1 MHVLRGRARAARV
14 DAAGLLWGSDGVP
27 RRYVHVGGLLLD
39 GMGLGEQDDRAAL
52 WSLIGAS
59 VPHKG
64 ALSVLVENLPADA
77 PSIMRALRA
86 LRAPVPHTPE
96 LGALGERLLA
106 WWEARLTAQS
116 AQTQEDG
123 GEPRG
128 APPRHVANLV
138 YHVIVSPPPA
148 QQGFPDAGVL
158 GRLEAATV
166 ALEQR
171 LIALGATPHRQDGA
185 GVRAILARQHVTVNA
200 GLSGG
205 GGLVEPATDEHVTAL
220 RLQTPDGRLSGGAV
234 WVRSIFLVTP
244 PPETSPGWMERLIA
258 WEEPHTVFVT
268 LRGLKKRRERK
279 RQEWR
284 LRLLAASATRTNVQG
299 DIAQAEA
306 RQQATRLYEATQT
319 LMRVGVYVRVEG
331 ATQEEVD
338 TRAAR
343 LLTMLKDDMSI
354 EPGYAWTHQTPLWR
368 SIAIGRD
375 LARSTYRWDSD
386 TWGNSLPLLRYSPGT
401 RAGIPFGTTDTAGG
415 LFTLSLEDSSLYN
428 RIMCIL
434 GPTGRGKST
443 LLGKIILWM
452 LLRGDMA
459 TVVDAVGGLAPLC
472 AIAGGR
478 IVRLGGP
485 TSATLNVWSGPRA
498 TPEDAAERIKFV
510 TTALDLL
517 LGGVS
522 GDEKPLLYEG
532 VAAVYAGCPAD
543 RTPVMADLAAWLQ
556 GMVDATDLY
565 ASGQLDPVDRRTYRT
580 LGWKLRPYTGTGM
593 HARLCDGPDSLD
605 VLHPPLLVLDTE
617 PLHQEPAVRDFA
629 VFTAL
634 SVVRR
639 RQAEARRRS
648 TAQGRG
654 TADHLTALEEAWSLL
669 SNEDARVFVTQEG
682 RTGRRK
688 GAIVVFVSQ
697 EVADMTENREA
708 ATFFTQSS
716 IKFLAGL
723 EDSGQQTEANPRVWL
738 AQKLNLADH
747 EVVKATSMVGI
758 KGTYHPIFVSRRD
771 RTSPRDLHGV
781 ARIELSE
788 EEAVLLETDP
798 DDVRVR
804 DAWVEKH
811 GGDVAAGI
819 FAYADYKRAEARR
832 QYEMQ
837 QRSMA
842 V

>member
-1 MHVLRGRARAARV
+1 MRVVRGRGRVARV
-14 DAAGLLWGSDGVP
+14 DAGGLVWGSDGVP
-27 RRYVHVGGLLLD
+27 RRYVRVEGLLLD
-39 GMGLGEQDDRAAL
+39 GMGLGEQDDRAAM
-52 WSLIGAS
+52 WALIGAS

-64 ALSVLVENLPADA
+64 ALSVLIENLPADVD
-77 PSIMRALRA
+77 SIMRDLRA
-86 LRAPVPHTPE
+86 QLAPVPHTPE

-116 AQTQEDG
+116 AGTQQDG
-123 GEPRG
+123 GEPRR

-171 LIALGATPHRQDGA
+171 LIALGATPHRLDGA
-185 GVRAILARQHVTVNA
+185 GVRAILARQHLTVA

-205 GGLVEPATDEHVTAL
+205 DGRLIEPVPDEHVTAL
-220 RLQTPDGRLSGGAV
+220 RIQTPDGRDV
-234 WVRSIFLVTP
+234 WVRSVYLVTA

-331 ATQEEVD
+331 ATREEVD
-338 TRAAR
+338 ARVAR
-343 LLTMLKDDMSI
+343 LLTMLRDDMSI

-368 SIAIGRD
+368 SMALGRD

-386 TWGNSLPLLRYSPGT
+386 TWANGLPLLRHSPGT
-401 RAGIPFGTTDTAGG
+401 RGGIPFGTTDTAGA

-452 LLRGDMA
+452 LLKGDMA

-472 AIAGGR
+472 AIAGGA

-485 TSATLNVWSGPRA
+485 TSATLNVWSGARA

-532 VAAVYAGCPAD
+532 VAAVYDACAAAG
-543 RTPVMADLAAWLQ
+543 TPVMSDLAAWLR

-565 ASGQLDPVDRRTYRT
+565 QSGQLDPVDRRTYRS
-580 LGWKLRPYTGTGM
+580 LLWKLRPYVGTGM
-593 HARLCDGPDSLD
+593 HARLVDGPDSLD

-648 TAQGRG
+648 SAQGRG

-669 SNEDARVFVTQEG
+669 SNEDARAFVTQEG

-688 GAIVVFVSQ
+688 GSIVVFVSQ

-716 IKFLAGL
+716 LKFLAGL
-723 EDSGQQTEANPRVWL
+723 EDSGQQTESNPRVWL
-738 AQKLNLADH
+738 AHKLNLADH
-747 EVVKATSMVGI
+747 EVHTATSMVGVP
-758 KGTYHPIFVSRRD
+758 GAYHPIFVSRRD

-788 EEAVLLETDP
+788 EEAVLLETNP
-798 DDVRVR
+798 DAVRVR
-804 DAWVEKH
+804 DAWVDKH
-811 GGDVAAGI
+811 GGNVATGI
-819 FAYADYKRAEARR
+819 FAYADYKRSEARR
-832 QYEMQ
+832 QYELQ
-837 QRSMA
+837 QRSA
-842 V
+842 AG

>member
-1 MHVLRGRARAARV
+1 MRVLHGRAAARV
-14 DAAGLLWGSDGVP
+14 DAAGLVWGSDGVP

-77 PSIMRALRA
+77 RSIIAELRA
-86 LRAPVPHTPE
+86 QLAPVPHTPE

-106 WWEARLTAQS
+106 WWEARLASADAAQS
-116 AQTQEDG
+116 AQTQEG
-123 GEPRG
+123 VESEPRG
-128 APPRHVANLV
+128 AVPRHVANLV

-148 QQGFPDAGVL
+148 QQGFPNAGPL

-171 LIALGATPHRQDGA
+171 LIALGATPHRLDAA
-185 GVRAILARQHVTVNA
+185 GVRAVLARQQITVA
-200 GLSGG
+200 GG
-205 GGLVEPATDEHVTAL
+205 GGLVEPTSDEHVTAL
-220 RLQTPDGRLSGGAV
+220 RIHTHNGRTV
-234 WVRSIFLVTP
+234 WARLIYLVTP

-284 LRLLAASATRTNVQG
+284 LRLLAASATTTNVQG

-306 RQQATRLYEATQT
+306 RTQATRLYEATQT

-338 TRAAR
+338 SRAAR

-368 SIAIGRD
+368 SIACGRD

-386 TWGNSLPLLRYSPGT
+386 TWGNALPLLRHSPGT
-401 RAGIPFGTTDTAGG
+401 QAGIPFGTTDTAGA

-472 AIAGGR
+472 AIAGGQ

-485 TSATLNVWSGPRA
+485 TSATLNVWSGARA
-498 TPEDAAERIKFV
+498 TPEDAAERVKFV

-532 VAAVYAGCPAD
+532 VAAVYEGCAAD

-565 ASGQLDPVDRRTYRT
+565 ASGKLDPVDRRTYRT

-634 SVVRR
+634 AVVQR

-648 TAQGRG
+648 VAQGRG
-654 TADHLTALEEAWSLL
+654 TADHLTGLEEAWSLL
-669 SNEDARVFVTQEG
+669 ANEDARGFIARTG
-682 RTGRRK
+682 RTGRRN
-688 GAIVVFVSQ
+688 GSIVAFVSQ

-716 IKFLAGL
+716 LKFLAGL
-723 EDSGQQTEANPRVWL
+723 EDSGQQTESNPRVWL
-738 AQKLNLADH
+738 AQKLNLAPH
-747 EVVKATSMVGI
+747 EVTKATSMVGV

-788 EEAVLLETDP
+788 EEEVLLETNP

-804 DAWVEKH
+804 DAWVEKS
-811 GGDVAAGI
+811 GGDVAAGV
-819 FAYADYKRAEARR
+819 FAYADYKRAEVRR
-832 QYEMQ
+832 QYQ
-837 QRSMA
+837 AQRSA
-842 V
+842 AG

>member
-1 MHVLRGRARAARV
+1 MRVWHGRAPARI
-14 DAAGLLWGSDGVP
+14 DAGGLVWGSDGVP

-64 ALSVLVENLPADA
+64 ALSVLVENLPADTA
-77 PSIMRALRA
+77 SIMRDLHSQ
-86 LRAPVPHTPE
+86 LAPVPHTPE

-106 WWEARLTAQS
+106 WWEARLTAP
-116 AQTQEDG
+116 
-123 GEPRG
+123 PRPG
-128 APPRHVANLV
+128 TTGIPPRHVADLV
-138 YHVIVSPPPA
+138 YHIIVSPPPP
-148 QQGFPDAGVL
+148 QQGFPDAGPL

-171 LIALGATPHRQDGA
+171 LIALGAIPRRLDAA
-185 GVRAILARQHVTVNA
+185 GVRAVLARQSLTI
-200 GLSGG
+200 GDDGR
-205 GGLVEPATDEHVTAL
+205 LVEPVPDEHVTAL
-220 RLQTPDGRLSGGAV
+220 RVRTPDGREV
-234 WVRSIFLVTP
+234 WTRSIFLVTS
-244 PPETSPGWMERLIA
+244 PPETSPGWMETLIA

-284 LRLLAASATRTNVQG
+284 LRLLAAATTKTDVQG
-299 DIAQAEA
+299 GIAQSEA
-306 RQQATRLYEATQT
+306 QTQATQLYGATHT

-331 ATQEEVD
+331 ATREEVD
-338 TRAAR
+338 SRAAR

-368 SIAIGRD
+368 SSALGRD

-386 TWGNSLPLLRYSPGT
+386 TWGNALPLLRQSPGT

-472 AIAGGR
+472 AIAGGA

-485 TSATLNVWSGPRA
+485 TSATLNVWSGARA

-510 TTALDLL
+510 MTALDLL
-517 LGGVS
+517 LGGIS

-532 VAAVYAGCPAD
+532 VAAVYDACHAAG
-543 RTPVMADLAAWLQ
+543 TPVMSDLAAWLR

-565 ASGQLDPVDRRTYRT
+565 QSGQLDPVDRRTYRS
-580 LGWKLRPYTGTGM
+580 LLWKLRPYVGTGM
-593 HARLCDGPDSLD
+593 HARLVDGPDSLD

-654 TADHLTALEEAWSLL
+654 TADHLAAIEEGWSLL
-669 SNEDARVFVTQEG
+669 ANDDAREFVAREG
-682 RTGRRK
+682 RTGRRY
-688 GAIVVFVSQ
+688 GSVVAFVSQ

-708 ATFFTQSS
+708 STFFTQAS

-723 EDSGQQTEANPRVWL
+723 EDSGQQTESNPRVWL
-738 AQKLNLADH
+738 AHKLNLADH
-747 EVVKATSMVGI
+747 EVTKATSMVGV
-758 KGTYHPIFVSRRD
+758 KGVYHPIFVSRRD

-788 EEAVLLETDP
+788 EEAVLLETNP

-804 DAWVEKH
+804 DAWVEKS
-811 GGDVAAGI
+811 GGNVAAGI

-832 QYEMQ
+832 QYERQ
-837 QRSMA
+837 QRSA
-842 V
+842 AG

>member
-1 MHVLRGRARAARV
+1 MRVVRGRGRVAHV
-14 DAAGLLWGSDGVP
+14 DAGGLVWGSDGVA
-27 RRYVHVGGLLLD
+27 RRYVRVEGLLLD

-64 ALSVLVENLPADA
+64 ALSVLIENLPADA
-77 PSIMRALRA
+77 PRIVRDLRSQ
-86 LRAPVPHTPE
+86 LAPVPHTPE

-106 WWEARLTAQS
+106 WWEARLTAQ
-116 AQTQEDG
+116 QTEITELQEG
-123 GEPRG
+123 VESEPRG
-128 APPRHVANLV
+128 APPRHVATLV

-148 QQGFPDAGVL
+148 QQGFPDAGPL

-171 LIALGATPHRQDGA
+171 LIALGATPYRLDAA
-185 GVRAILARQHVTVNA
+185 GVRAVLARQQITVNA
-200 GLSGG
+200 GGG
-205 GGLVEPATDEHVTAL
+205 RLVEPASEEHVTAL
-220 RLQTPDGRLSGGAV
+220 RIQTPDGRDV

-284 LRLLAASATRTNVQG
+284 LRLLSASATATNVQG

-306 RQQATRLYEATQT
+306 RTQATRLYEATQT
-319 LMRVGVYVRVEG
+319 LMRVGVYVRLEG
-331 ATQEEVD
+331 ATQQEVD
-338 TRAAR
+338 ARAAR

-368 SIAIGRD
+368 SVALGCD
-375 LARSTYRWDSD
+375 LAGSTYRWDSD
-386 TWGNSLPLLRYSPGT
+386 TWGNALPLLRHSPGT
-401 RAGIPFGTTDTAGG
+401 RAGIPFGTTDTAGA

-472 AIAGGR
+472 AIAGGA

-485 TSATLNVWSGPRA
+485 TSATLNVWSGQRA
-498 TPEDAAERIKFV
+498 MPEDAAERVKFV

-532 VAAVYAGCPAD
+532 VAAVYDACPAAA
-543 RTPVMADLAAWLQ
+543 TPVMSDLAAWLRH
-556 GMVDATDLY
+556 MVDATDLY
-565 ASGQLDPVDRRTYRT
+565 QSGQLDPQDRRTYRS
-580 LGWKLRPYTGTGM
+580 LLWKLRPYVGTGM
-593 HARLCDGPDSLD
+593 HARLVDGPDSLD

-634 SVVRR
+634 SVVQR

-648 TAQGRG
+648 TLQGRG

-669 SNEDARVFVTQEG
+669 ANEDARGFIARTG
-682 RTGRRK
+682 RTGRRN
-688 GAIVVFVSQ
+688 GSIVAFVSQ

-723 EDSGQQTEANPRVWL
+723 EDSGQQTESNPRVWL
-738 AQKLNLADH
+738 AQKLNLAPH
-747 EVVKATSMVGI
+747 EVTKATSMVGV

-788 EEAVLLETDP
+788 EEAVLLETNP

-804 DAWVEKH
+804 DAWVEKN

-837 QRSMA
+837 QRSA
-842 V
+842 AG

>member
-1 MHVLRGRARAARV
+1 MRVLRGRVPARV
-14 DAAGLLWGSDGVP
+14 DAGGLVWGSDGVP

-39 GMGLGEQDDRAAL
+39 GMGQGEQDDRTTL

-64 ALSVLVENLPADA
+64 TLSVLVENRPADA
-77 PSIMRALRA
+77 PSIVRDLRGQ
-86 LRAPVPHTPE
+86 LAPVPHTPA

-106 WWEARLTAQS
+106 WWEARLTAAGTTGTPEVSGQ
-116 AQTQEDG
+116 
-123 GEPRG
+123 
-128 APPRHVANLV
+128 PPRHVADLV
-138 YHVIVSPPPA
+138 YHVIVSPPPP
-148 QQGFPDAGVL
+148 QQGFPDAGAL

-171 LIALGATPHRQDGA
+171 LIALGAVPHRLDAA
-185 GVRAILARQHVTVNA
+185 GVRAVLARQHITI
-200 GLSGG
+200 GG
-205 GGLVEPATDEHVTAL
+205 DGRLIEPVPDEHVTAL
-220 RLQTPDGRLSGGAV
+220 HMRTLDGRDV
-234 WVRSIFLVTP
+234 WARSVYLVTP
-244 PPETSPGWMERLIA
+244 PPETSPGWLEKLIA

-284 LRLLAASATRTNVQG
+284 LRLLAASATKTDVQG
-299 DIAQAEA
+299 GIAQAEA
-306 RQQATRLYEATQT
+306 QTQATRLYGATHT

-331 ATQEEVD
+331 ATREEVD
-338 TRAAR
+338 ARAAR

-368 SIAIGRD
+368 SIALGRD
-375 LARSTYRWDSD
+375 LARSTYRWDSE
-386 TWGNSLPLLRYSPGT
+386 TWGNALPLLRYSPGT

-415 LFTLSLEDSSLYN
+415 LFTLALEDSSLYN

-472 AIAGGR
+472 AIAGGA

-485 TSATLNVWSGPRA
+485 TSATLNVWSGARA

-517 LGGVS
+517 LGGIN

-532 VAAVYAGCPAD
+532 VAAVYDACPAAG
-543 RTPVMADLAAWLQ
+543 TPVMSDLAAWLRH
-556 GMVDATDLY
+556 MVDATDLY
-565 ASGQLDPVDRRTYRT
+565 QSGQLDPVDRRTYRS
-580 LGWKLRPYTGTGM
+580 LLWKLRPYVGTGM
-593 HARLCDGPDSLD
+593 HARLVDGPDSLD

-654 TADHLTALEEAWSLL
+654 TADHLAAIEEGWSLL
-669 SNEDARVFVTQEG
+669 ANDDAREFVAREG
-682 RTGRRK
+682 RTGRRN
-688 GAIVVFVSQ
+688 GSIVAFVSQ

-708 ATFFTQSS
+708 STFFTQSS

-723 EDSGQQTEANPRVWL
+723 EDSGQSNESNPRVWL
-738 AQKLNLADH
+738 AHKLNLADH
-747 EVVKATSMVGI
+747 EVTKATSMVGV
-758 KGTYHPIFVSRRD
+758 KGVYHPIFVSRRD

-788 EEAVLLETDP
+788 EEAVLLETNP

-804 DAWVEKH
+804 DAWVEKS
-811 GGDVAAGI
+811 GGNVATGI

>member
-1 MHVLRGRARAARV
+1 MRVLHGRAPARV
-14 DAAGLLWGSDGVP
+14 DACGLVWGSDGVP

-64 ALSVLVENLPADA
+64 ALSVLVENLPSDA
-77 PSIMRALRA
+77 PTIVRDLREQ
-86 LRAPVPHTPE
+86 LAPVPHTPE

-106 WWEARLTAQS
+106 WWEARLTADVGREGE
-116 AQTQEDG
+116 TG
-123 GEPRG
+123 GP
-128 APPRHVANLV
+128 PPRHVADLV
-138 YHVIVSPPPA
+138 YHVIVSPPPP
-148 QQGFPDAGVL
+148 QQGFPDAGPL

-171 LIALGATPHRQDGA
+171 LIALGAIPRRLDAA
-185 GVRAILARQHVTVNA
+185 GVRTVLVRQYLTI
-200 GLSGG
+200 GG
-205 GGLVEPATDEHVTAL
+205 DGRLVVPVPDEHVTAL
-220 RLQTPDGRLSGGAV
+220 RVWTPGGREV
-234 WVRSIFLVTP
+234 WARSVYLVTP
-244 PPETSPGWMERLIA
+244 PPETSPGWLEKLIT

-284 LRLLAASATRTNVQG
+284 LRLLAASATKTDVQG
-299 DIAQAEA
+299 GIAQAEA
-306 RQQATRLYEATQT
+306 QTQATRLYGATHT

-331 ATQEEVD
+331 ATREEVD
-338 TRAAR
+338 ARAAR

-368 SIAIGRD
+368 SVALGRD

-386 TWGNSLPLLRYSPGT
+386 TWGNALPLLRYSPGT

-415 LFTLSLEDSSLYN
+415 LFTLALEDSSLYN

-472 AIAGGR
+472 AIAGGA

-485 TSATLNVWSGPRA
+485 TSATLNVWSGARA

-517 LGGVS
+517 LGGIN

-532 VAAVYAGCPAD
+532 VASVYDACPAAG
-543 RTPVMADLAAWLQ
+543 TPVMSDLAAWLRH
-556 GMVDATDLY
+556 MVDATELY
-565 ASGQLDPVDRRTYRT
+565 QSGQLDPVDRRTYRS
-580 LGWKLRPYTGTGM
+580 LLWKLRPYVGTGM
-593 HARLCDGPDSLD
+593 HARLVDGPDSLD

-648 TAQGRG
+648 SAQGRG

-669 SNEDARVFVTQEG
+669 
-682 RTGRRK
+682 
-688 GAIVVFVSQ
+688 VSLGSLSCM
-697 EVADMTENREA
+697 VLW
-708 ATFFTQSS
+708 S
-716 IKFLAGL
+716 IICTL
-723 EDSGQQTEANPRVWL
+723 V
-738 AQKLNLADH
+738 
-747 EVVKATSMVGI
+747 
-758 KGTYHPIFVSRRD
+758 
-771 RTSPRDLHGV
+771 
-781 ARIELSE
+781 
-788 EEAVLLETDP
+788 
-798 DDVRVR
+798 
-804 DAWVEKH
+804 
-811 GGDVAAGI
+811 
-819 FAYADYKRAEARR
+819 
-832 QYEMQ
+832 
-837 QRSMA
+837 
-842 V
+842 

>member
-1 MHVLRGRARAARV
+1 MHVLHGRAAARV

-64 ALSVLVENLPADA
+64 ALGVLVENLPADA
-77 PSIMRALRA
+77 RSIVAELRA
-86 LRAPVPHTPE
+86 QLAPVPHTPE
-96 LGALGERLLA
+96 LGALGERLLI

-116 AQTQEDG
+116 AEAQEAG
-123 GEPRG
+123 AELRGE
-128 APPRHVANLV
+128 PPRHVANLV
-138 YHVIVSPPPA
+138 YHVVVSPPPA
-148 QQGFPDAGVL
+148 QQGFPDAGPL

-171 LIALGATPHRQDGA
+171 LIALGATPQRLDGG
-185 GVRAILARQHVTVNA
+185 GVRAVLARQHITVGA
-200 GLSGG
+200 G
-205 GGLVEPATDEHVTAL
+205 GGLVEPASEEHVTAL
-220 RLQTPDGRLSGGAV
+220 RLRTPEGREV
-234 WVRSIFLVTP
+234 WARSIFLVTP

-284 LRLLAASATRTNVQG
+284 LRLLSASATATNVQG

-306 RQQATRLYEATQT
+306 RTQATRLYEATQT
-319 LMRVGVYVRVEG
+319 LMRVGVYVRLEG

-338 TRAAR
+338 ARAAR

-368 SIAIGRD
+368 SVALGRD
-375 LARSTYRWDSD
+375 LAGSTYRWDSD
-386 TWGNSLPLLRYSPGT
+386 TWGNALPLLRYSPGT

-485 TSATLNVWSGPRA
+485 TSATLNVWSGARA
-498 TPEDAAERIKFV
+498 TPEDAAERVKFV

-532 VAAVYAGCPAD
+532 VAAVYEGCAAD

-565 ASGQLDPVDRRTYRT
+565 ASGKLDPVDRRTYRT

-593 HARLCDGPDSLD
+593 HARLVDGPDSLD

-634 SVVRR
+634 SVVQR

-648 TAQGRG
+648 TLQGRG

-669 SNEDARVFVTQEG
+669 ANEDARGFIARTG
-682 RTGRRK
+682 RTGRRN
-688 GAIVVFVSQ
+688 GSIVAFVSQ

-723 EDSGQQTEANPRVWL
+723 EDSGQQSETNPRVWL
-738 AQKLNLADH
+738 AQKLNLAEH
-747 EVVKATSMVGI
+747 EVKTATSMVGVP
-758 KGTYHPIFVSRRD
+758 GAYHPIFVSRRD

-788 EEAVLLETDP
+788 EEAVLLETNP

-804 DAWVEKH
+804 DAWVEKN
-811 GGDVAAGI
+811 GGDVAAAI

-832 QYEMQ
+832 QYQ
-837 QRSMA
+837 AQRSA
-842 V
+842 AG

>member
-1 MHVLRGRARAARV
+1 MRVWHGRAPARV
-14 DAAGLLWGSDGVP
+14 DAGGLVWGADGTP
-27 RRYVHVGGLLLD
+27 RRYVQVDGLLLD
-39 GMGLGEQDDRAAL
+39 GMGRGEQDDRAAL
-52 WSLIGAS
+52 WALIGAS

-77 PSIMRALRA
+77 ARIIRDLRGQLAL
-86 LRAPVPHTPE
+86 VPHTPA
-96 LGALGERLLA
+96 LGVLGERLLT
-106 WWEARLTAQS
+106 WWEARLTAS
-116 AQTQEDG
+116 RSRADTTG
-123 GEPRG
+123 TPGESGP
-128 APPRHVANLV
+128 PPRHVADLV
-138 YHVIVSPPPA
+138 YHVIVSPPPP
-148 QQGFPDAGVL
+148 QQGFPDAGPL
-158 GRLEAATV
+158 GRLEQATV

-171 LIALGATPHRQDGA
+171 LIALGAVPRCLDAAGA
-185 GVRAILARQHVTVNA
+185 RAVLARQHIAVGDDGRLAV
-200 GLSGG
+200 
-205 GGLVEPATDEHVTAL
+205 PAPDEHVTAL
-220 RLQTPDGRLSGGAV
+220 RVRTPDGGEV
-234 WVRSIFLVTP
+234 WVRSVYLVTP
-244 PPETSPGWMERLIA
+244 PPETSPGWLETLIA

-284 LRLLAASATRTNVQG
+284 LRLLAAASTKTDVQG
-299 DIAQAEA
+299 GIAQAEA
-306 RQQATRLYEATQT
+306 QAQATRLYGATHT

-331 ATQEEVD
+331 ATREEVD
-338 TRAAR
+338 ARAAR
-343 LLTMLKDDMSI
+343 LLTMVRDDMAA

-368 SIAIGRD
+368 SSALGRD

-386 TWGNSLPLLRYSPGT
+386 TWGNALPLLRHSPGT
-401 RAGIPFGTTDTAGG
+401 RGGIPFGTTDTAGG

-472 AIAGGR
+472 AITGGA

-485 TSATLNVWSGPRA
+485 TSATLNVWSGARA

-517 LGGVS
+517 LGGIN

-532 VAAVYAGCPAD
+532 VAAVYDECPAAG
-543 RTPVMADLAAWLQ
+543 TPVMSDLAAWLRR
-556 GMVDATDLY
+556 MVDATDLY
-565 ASGQLDPVDRRTYRT
+565 QSGQLDPVDRRTYRS
-580 LGWKLRPYTGTGM
+580 LLWKLRPSVGAGM
-593 HARLCDGPDSLD
+593 HARLVDGPDSLD

-648 TAQGRG
+648 VAQGRG

-669 SNEDARVFVTQEG
+669 ANDDAREFVAREG
-682 RTGRRK
+682 RTGRRY
-688 GAIVVFVSQ
+688 GSVVAFVSQ

-708 ATFFTQSS
+708 STFFTQSS

-723 EDSGQQTEANPRVWL
+723 EDSGQQTESNPRVWL
-738 AQKLNLADH
+738 AHKLNLADH
-747 EVVKATSMVGI
+747 EVAKATSMVGV
-758 KGTYHPIFVSRRD
+758 KGVYHPIFVSRRD
-771 RTSPRDLHGV
+771 RTNPRDLHGV

-788 EEAVLLETDP
+788 EEAVLLETNP

-804 DAWVEKH
+804 DAWVEKS

-832 QYEMQ
+832 QYERQ
-837 QRSMA
+837 QRSA
-842 V
+842 AG

>member
-1 MHVLRGRARAARV
+1 MRVLRGRVPARV
-14 DAAGLLWGSDGVP
+14 DAGGLVWGSDGVP

-64 ALSVLVENLPADA
+64 ALSVLVENLPADTA
-77 PSIMRALRA
+77 SIVRDLRSQ
-86 LRAPVPHTPE
+86 LAPVPHTPE
-96 LGALGERLLA
+96 LGALGERLLS
-106 WWEARLTAQS
+106 WWETRLTA
-116 AQTQEDG
+116 T
-123 GEPRG
+123 PRPG
-128 APPRHVANLV
+128 STGTLPRHVADLV
-138 YHVIVSPPPA
+138 YHIIVSPPPP
-148 QQGFPDAGVL
+148 QQGFPDAGPL
-158 GRLEAATV
+158 GRLEAAVV

-171 LIALGATPHRQDGA
+171 LIALGAVPQRLDAA
-185 GVRAILARQHVTVNA
+185 GVRAILARQYLA
-200 GLSGG
+200 IGDDGR
-205 GGLVEPATDEHVTAL
+205 LVEPVPDEHVTAL
-220 RLQTPDGRLSGGAV
+220 CMQTTDGRDV
-234 WVRSIFLVTP
+234 WARSIFLVTP
-244 PPETSPGWMERLIA
+244 PPETSPGWMEKLIA
-258 WEEPHTVFVT
+258 WEEPHTIFVT

-284 LRLLAASATRTNVQG
+284 LRLLSASATKTDVQG
-299 DIAQAEA
+299 GIAQAEA
-306 RQQATRLYEATQT
+306 QTQATQLYGATHT

-331 ATQEEVD
+331 ATREEVD
-338 TRAAR
+338 SRAAR

-354 EPGYAWTHQTPLWR
+354 EPGYAWTHQAPLWR
-368 SIAIGRD
+368 SVALGRD

-386 TWGNSLPLLRYSPGT
+386 TWGNAVPLLRYSPGT

-415 LFTLSLEDSSLYN
+415 LFTLALEDSSLYN

-472 AIAGGR
+472 AIAGGA

-485 TSATLNVWSGPRA
+485 TSATLNVWSGARA

-517 LGGVS
+517 LGGIN

-532 VAAVYAGCPAD
+532 VAAVYDACPAAG
-543 RTPVMADLAAWLQ
+543 TPVMSDLAAWLRH
-556 GMVDATDLY
+556 MVDATDLY
-565 ASGQLDPVDRRTYRT
+565 QSGQLDPVDRRTYRS
-580 LGWKLRPYTGTGM
+580 LLWKLRPYVGTGM
-593 HARLCDGPDSLD
+593 HARLVDGPDSLD

-654 TADHLTALEEAWSLL
+654 TADHLAAIEEGWSLL
-669 SNEDARVFVTQEG
+669 ANDDAREFVAREG
-682 RTGRRK
+682 RTGRRN
-688 GAIVVFVSQ
+688 GSIVAFVSQ

-708 ATFFTQSS
+708 STFFTQSS

-723 EDSGQQTEANPRVWL
+723 EDSGQSNESNPRVWL
-738 AQKLNLADH
+738 AHKLNLADH
-747 EVVKATSMVGI
+747 EVTKATSMVGV
-758 KGTYHPIFVSRRD
+758 KGVYHPIFVSRRD

-788 EEAVLLETDP
+788 EEAVLLETNP

-804 DAWVEKH
+804 DAWVEKS
-811 GGDVAAGI
+811 GGNVATGI

>member
-1 MHVLRGRARAARV
+1 MRVVRGRARVARV
-14 DAAGLLWGSDGVP
+14 DAGGLVWGSDGVP

-39 GMGLGEQDDRAAL
+39 GMGLGEQDDRAAM
-52 WSLIGAS
+52 WALIGAS

-64 ALSVLVENLPADA
+64 ALSVLIENLPADVD
-77 PSIMRALRA
+77 SIRRDLRA
-86 LRAPVPHTPE
+86 QLAPVPHTPE

-116 AQTQEDG
+116 AGTQQDG
-123 GEPRG
+123 GELRRD
-128 APPRHVANLV
+128 PPRHVANLV

-148 QQGFPDAGVL
+148 QQGFPDAGAL

-171 LIALGATPHRQDGA
+171 LIALGATPHRLDAA
-185 GVRAILARQHVTVNA
+185 GVRAVLARQHLTVTDD
-200 GLSGG
+200 GRLI
-205 GGLVEPATDEHVTAL
+205 EPVPDEHVTAL
-220 RLQTPDGRLSGGAV
+220 RILAPDGRDV
-234 WVRSIFLVTP
+234 WVRSVYLVTA

-258 WEEPHTVFVT
+258 WEEPHTILVT

-338 TRAAR
+338 ARVAR
-343 LLTMLKDDMSI
+343 LLTMLRDDMSI

-368 SIAIGRD
+368 SSALGRD
-375 LARSTYRWDSD
+375 LAHSTYRWDSD
-386 TWGNSLPLLRYSPGT
+386 TWGNAIPLLRHSPGT
-401 RAGIPFGTTDTAGG
+401 RDGIPFGTTDTAGG

-472 AIAGGR
+472 AIAGGA

-485 TSATLNVWSGPRA
+485 TSATLNVWSGARA

-532 VAAVYAGCPAD
+532 VAAVYDACPVAG
-543 RTPVMADLAAWLQ
+543 TPVMSDLAAWLR

-565 ASGQLDPVDRRTYRT
+565 QSGQLDPVDRRTYRS
-580 LGWKLRPYTGTGM
+580 LLWKLRPYVGTGM
-593 HARLCDGPDSLD
+593 HARLVDGPDSLD

-634 SVVRR
+634 SVVQR

-648 TAQGRG
+648 TLQGRG

-669 SNEDARVFVTQEG
+669 ANEDARGFIARTG
-682 RTGRRK
+682 RTGRRN
-688 GAIVVFVSQ
+688 GSIVAFVSQ

-723 EDSGQQTEANPRVWL
+723 EDSGQQTESNPRVWL
-738 AQKLNLADH
+738 AQKLNLAPH
-747 EVVKATSMVGI
+747 EVTKATSMVGV

-788 EEAVLLETDP
+788 EEAVLLETNP

-804 DAWVEKH
+804 DAWVEKN

-819 FAYADYKRAEARR
+819 FAYADYKRIEARR
-832 QYEMQ
+832 QYQ
-837 QRSMA
+837 ARRSA
-842 V
+842 TA

>member
-1 MHVLRGRARAARV
+1 MRVWHGRAPARV
-14 DAAGLLWGSDGVP
+14 DAGGLVWGSDGVP

-77 PSIMRALRA
+77 STIVRDLRGQ
-86 LRAPVPHTPE
+86 LAPVPHTPE

-106 WWEARLTAQS
+106 WWEARLTADVGREGE
-116 AQTQEDG
+116 TG
-123 GEPRG
+123 GP
-128 APPRHVANLV
+128 PPRHVADLM
-138 YHVIVSPPPA
+138 YHVIVSPPPP
-148 QQGFPDAGVL
+148 QQGFPDAGPL

-171 LIALGATPHRQDGA
+171 LIALGAIPRRLDAA
-185 GVRAILARQHVTVNA
+185 GVRTVLARQYLTI
-200 GLSGG
+200 GG
-205 GGLVEPATDEHVTAL
+205 DSRLVVPVPDERVTAL
-220 RLQTPDGRLSGGAV
+220 RVQTVDDRVV
-234 WVRSIFLVTP
+234 WARSVYLVTP
-244 PPETSPGWMERLIA
+244 PPETSPGWLEKLIA

-284 LRLLAASATRTNVQG
+284 LRLLAASATKTDVQG
-299 DIAQAEA
+299 GIAQAEA
-306 RQQATRLYEATQT
+306 QTQATRLYGATHT

-331 ATQEEVD
+331 ATREEVD
-338 TRAAR
+338 ARAAR

-368 SIAIGRD
+368 SIALGRD
-375 LARSTYRWDSD
+375 LARSTYRWDSE
-386 TWGNSLPLLRYSPGT
+386 TWGNALPLLRYSPGT

-415 LFTLSLEDSSLYN
+415 LFTLALEDSSLYN

-472 AIAGGR
+472 AIAGGA

-485 TSATLNVWSGPRA
+485 TSATLNVWSGARA

-517 LGGVS
+517 LGGIN

-532 VAAVYAGCPAD
+532 VAAVYDACPAAG
-543 RTPVMADLAAWLQ
+543 TPVMSDLAAWLRH
-556 GMVDATDLY
+556 MVDATDLY
-565 ASGQLDPVDRRTYRT
+565 QSGQLDPVDRRTYRS
-580 LGWKLRPYTGTGM
+580 LLWKLRPYVGTGM
-593 HARLCDGPDSLD
+593 HARLVDGPDSLD

-654 TADHLTALEEAWSLL
+654 TADHLAAIEEGWSLL
-669 SNEDARVFVTQEG
+669 ANDDAREFVAREG
-682 RTGRRK
+682 RTGRRN
-688 GAIVVFVSQ
+688 GSIVAFVSQ

-708 ATFFTQSS
+708 STFFTQSS

-723 EDSGQQTEANPRVWL
+723 EDSGQSNESNPRVWL
-738 AQKLNLADH
+738 AHKLNLADH
-747 EVVKATSMVGI
+747 EVTKATSMVGV
-758 KGTYHPIFVSRRD
+758 KGVYHPIFVSRRD

-788 EEAVLLETDP
+788 EEAVLLETNP

-804 DAWVEKH
+804 DAWVEKS
-811 GGDVAAGI
+811 GGNVATGI

>member
-1 MHVLRGRARAARV
+1 MHVVHGRARVAHV
-14 DAAGLLWGSDGVP
+14 DAAGLVWGSDGTP
-27 RRYVHVGGLLLD
+27 RRYVQVGGLLLD

-77 PSIMRALRA
+77 RSIIAELRA
-86 LRAPVPHTPE
+86 QLAPVPHTPK
-96 LGALGERLLA
+96 LGTLGERLLA

-116 AQTQEDG
+116 AEPRPLTQEAG
-123 GEPRG
+123 VEPRG
-128 APPRHVANLV
+128 AAPRHVANLV

-148 QQGFPDAGVL
+148 QQGFPDAGPL

-166 ALEQR
+166 AQEQR
-171 LIALGATPHRQDGA
+171 LIALGATPQRLDAG
-185 GVRAILARQHVTVNA
+185 GVRAVLARQHLTVAA

-205 GGLVEPATDEHVTAL
+205 GSLVEPISDEHVTAL
-220 RLQTPDGRLSGGAV
+220 RLQTPEGREV
-234 WVRSIFLVTP
+234 WTRLIYLVTP
-244 PPETSPGWMERLIA
+244 PPETSPGWMEKLIA

-284 LRLLAASATRTNVQG
+284 LRLLAASATTTSVQG

-306 RQQATRLYEATQT
+306 RTQATRLYEATQT

-331 ATQEEVD
+331 TTQEEVD
-338 TRAAR
+338 SRAAR

-368 SIAIGRD
+368 SIALGRD
-375 LARSTYRWDSD
+375 LAGSTYRWDSD
-386 TWGNSLPLLRYSPGT
+386 TWGNALPLLRHSPGT
-401 RAGIPFGTTDTAGG
+401 QAGIPFGTTDTAGA

-472 AIAGGR
+472 AIAGGA

-485 TSATLNVWSGPRA
+485 TSATLNVWSGQRA

-565 ASGQLDPVDRRTYRT
+565 ASGKLDPVDRRTYRT

-617 PLHQEPAVRDFA
+617 PLHQDPAVRDFA

-634 SVVRR
+634 SVVQR

-648 TAQGRG
+648 TLQGRG

-669 SNEDARVFVTQEG
+669 ANEDARGFIARTG
-682 RTGRRK
+682 RTGRRN
-688 GAIVVFVSQ
+688 GSIVAFVSQ

-723 EDSGQQTEANPRVWL
+723 EDSGQQSETNPRVWL
-738 AQKLNLADH
+738 AQKLNLAEH
-747 EVVKATSMVGI
+747 EVKTATSMVGVP
-758 KGTYHPIFVSRRD
+758 GAYHPIFVSRRD

-788 EEAVLLETDP
+788 EEAVLLETNP

-804 DAWVEKH
+804 DAWVEKN
-811 GGDVAAGI
+811 GGDVAAAI

-832 QYEMQ
+832 QYQ
-837 QRSMA
+837 AQRSA
-842 V
+842 AG

>member
-1 MHVLRGRARAARV
+1 MRVLHGRARVARV
-14 DAAGLLWGSDGVP
+14 DAGGLVWGADGVP
-27 RRYVHVGGLLLD
+27 RRYVHVSGLLLD

-77 PSIMRALRA
+77 RSIVRDLRA
-86 LRAPVPHTPE
+86 QLAPVPHTPE

-116 AQTQEDG
+116 AEPQEDG
-123 GEPRG
+123 AEPQG
-128 APPRHVANLV
+128 VPPRHVANLV

-148 QQGFPDAGVL
+148 QQGFPDAGPL

-171 LIALGATPHRQDGA
+171 LIALGATPHRLDAA
-185 GVRAILARQHVTVNA
+185 GVRAVLARQHLTTNA
-200 GLSGG
+200 DNGHLI
-205 GGLVEPATDEHVTAL
+205 EPVPDEHVTAL
-220 RLQTPDGRLSGGAV
+220 RLQTPDGEEV
-234 WVRSIFLVTP
+234 WTRSIFLVTP
-244 PPETSPGWMERLIA
+244 PPETSPGWMEKLIA

-284 LRLLAASATRTNVQG
+284 LRLLSASATKTDVQG
-299 DIAQAEA
+299 DIAQSEA
-306 RQQATRLYEATQT
+306 RAQATRLYGATHT

-338 TRAAR
+338 ARAAR

-354 EPGYAWTHQTPLWR
+354 EPGYAWTHQAPLWR
-368 SIAIGRD
+368 SMALGRD

-386 TWGNSLPLLRYSPGT
+386 TWGNALPLLRHSPGT
-401 RAGIPFGTTDTAGG
+401 RAGIPFGTTDTAGA

-472 AIAGGR
+472 AIAGGK
-478 IVRLGGP
+478 IIRLGGP

-517 LGGVS
+517 LGGVN

-532 VAAVYAGCPAD
+532 VAGVYAECAPEA
-543 RTPVMADLAAWLQ
+543 TPVMGDLAAWLQ
-556 GMVDATDLY
+556 RMVDATELY
-565 ASGQLDPVDRRTYRT
+565 TSGKLDPQDRRVYRS
-580 LGWKLRPYTGTGM
+580 LGWKLRPYVGTGM
-593 HARLCDGPDSLD
+593 HARLVDGPDSLD

-617 PLHQEPAVRDFA
+617 PLRQEPAVRDFA

-669 SNEDARVFVTQEG
+669 SNEDARAFVTQEG

-688 GAIVVFVSQ
+688 GSIVVFVSQ

-723 EDSGQQTEANPRVWL
+723 EDSGQQAETNPRVWL

-747 EVVKATSMVGI
+747 EVAKATSMVGI

-837 QRSMA
+837 QRSA
-842 V
+842 VG

>member
-1 MHVLRGRARAARV
+1 MHVLHGRAAARV
-14 DAAGLLWGSDGVP
+14 DAAGLVWGSDGVP

-77 PSIMRALRA
+77 ATIVRDLRA
-86 LRAPVPHTPE
+86 QLAPVPHTPE

-106 WWEARLTAQS
+106 WWEARLTAQ
-116 AQTQEDG
+116 QTETEEDG

-148 QQGFPDAGVL
+148 QQGFPDAGPL

-171 LIALGATPHRQDGA
+171 LIALGATPQRLDA
-185 GVRAILARQHVTVNA
+185 DGVRAVLARQQITVNA

-205 GGLVEPATDEHVTAL
+205 GSLVEPTSDEHVTAL
-220 RLQTPDGRLSGGAV
+220 RIQTHDGRTV
-234 WVRSIFLVTP
+234 WARLIYLVTP
-244 PPETSPGWMERLIA
+244 PPETSPGWMEKLIA

-284 LRLLAASATRTNVQG
+284 LRLLSASATTTNVQG

-306 RQQATRLYEATQT
+306 RTQATRLYEATQT

-338 TRAAR
+338 SRAAR

-368 SIAIGRD
+368 SIALGRD

-386 TWGNSLPLLRYSPGT
+386 TWGNALPLLRHSPGT
-401 RAGIPFGTTDTAGG
+401 RGGIPFGTTDTAGG

-472 AIAGGR
+472 AITGGA

-485 TSATLNVWSGPRA
+485 TSATLNVWSGQRA
-498 TPEDAAERIKFV
+498 TPEDAAERVKFV

-517 LGGVS
+517 LGGVN

-532 VAAVYAGCPAD
+532 VAAVYDACPAAG
-543 RTPVMADLAAWLQ
+543 TPVMSDLAAWLRQ
-556 GMVDATDLY
+556 MVDATDLY
-565 ASGQLDPVDRRTYRT
+565 QSGQLDPQDRRTYRS
-580 LGWKLRPYTGTGM
+580 LLWKLRPYVGTGM
-593 HARLCDGPDSLD
+593 HARLVDGPDSLD

-634 SVVRR
+634 SVVQR

-648 TAQGRG
+648 TLQGRG

-669 SNEDARVFVTQEG
+669 ANEDARGFIARTG
-682 RTGRRK
+682 RTGRRN
-688 GAIVVFVSQ
+688 GSIVAFVSQ

-723 EDSGQQTEANPRVWL
+723 EDSGQQTESNPRVWL
-738 AQKLNLADH
+738 AQKLNLAPH
-747 EVVKATSMVGI
+747 EVTKATSMVGV

-788 EEAVLLETDP
+788 EEAVLLETNP

-804 DAWVEKH
+804 DAWVEKN

-819 FAYADYKRAEARR
+819 FAYADYKRSEARG
-832 QYEMQ
+832 QYQ
-837 QRSMA
+837 TRRSA
-842 V
+842 AG

>member
-1 MHVLRGRARAARV
+1 MRVVRGRGRVARV
-14 DAAGLLWGSDGVP
+14 DAGGLVWGSDGVP
-27 RRYVHVGGLLLD
+27 RRYVRVEGLLLD
-39 GMGLGEQDDRAAL
+39 GMGLGEQDDRAAM
-52 WSLIGAS
+52 WALIGAS

-64 ALSVLVENLPADA
+64 ALSVLIENLPADVD
-77 PSIMRALRA
+77 SIIRDLRDQ
-86 LRAPVPHTPE
+86 LAPVPHTPE

-116 AQTQEDG
+116 AQTQQDG

-148 QQGFPDAGVL
+148 QQGFPDAGAL
-158 GRLEAATV
+158 GRLETATI

-171 LIALGATPHRQDGA
+171 LIALGATPHRLDAA
-185 GVRAILARQHVTVNA
+185 GVRAVLARQHLTVTDD
-200 GLSGG
+200 GRLI
-205 GGLVEPATDEHVTAL
+205 EPVPDEHVTAL
-220 RLQTPDGRLSGGAV
+220 RILAPDGRDV
-234 WVRSIFLVTP
+234 WVRSVYLVTA

-338 TRAAR
+338 ARVAR

-368 SIAIGRD
+368 SMALGRD
-375 LARSTYRWDSD
+375 LAGSIYRWDSD
-386 TWGNSLPLLRYSPGT
+386 TWGNALPLLRHSPGT
-401 RAGIPFGTTDTAGG
+401 RSGIPFGTTDTAGA

-485 TSATLNVWSGPRA
+485 TSATLNVWSGARA

-532 VAAVYAGCPAD
+532 IAAVYEGCPAD

-565 ASGQLDPVDRRTYRT
+565 ASGKLDPVDRRTYRT
-580 LGWKLRPYTGTGM
+580 LGWKLRPYTSTGM

-634 SVVRR
+634 SVVQR

-648 TAQGRG
+648 TLQGRG

-669 SNEDARVFVTQEG
+669 ANEDARGFIARTG
-682 RTGRRK
+682 RTGRRN
-688 GAIVVFVSQ
+688 GSIVAFVSQ

-723 EDSGQQTEANPRVWL
+723 EDSGQQTESNPRVWL
-738 AQKLNLADH
+738 AQKLNLAPH
-747 EVVKATSMVGI
+747 EVTKATSMVGV

-788 EEAVLLETDP
+788 EEAVLLETNP

-804 DAWVEKH
+804 DAWVEKS

-837 QRSMA
+837 QRSA
-842 V
+842 VG